1 LHLLIDELEEG
12 KNYPLSVGAVGNSH
26 EEKKGL
32 VQNNVL
38 AVMHKHQSRACD
50 STWDVI
56 TFDPIYLI
64 ALGEDFE
71 TQSVRRL

>member
-1 LHLLIDELEEG
+1 MLFQ
-12 KNYPLSVGAVGNSH
+12 LSVGAVGNSH

-32 VQNNVL
+32 VQDNVL
-38 AVMHKHQSRACD
+38 AMMHKHHSGACD

-56 TFDPIYLI
+56 AFDPIYLI

-71 TQSVRRL
+71 TQSVHRL